1 MPKALQIFVYC
12 LLLVFTFSFS
22 ASVSDAKIFS
32 RKDGSGKTHFTDD
45 PAKIPNRYREGK
57 KSGLRTITEAPP
69 QVAQK
74 PHSESD
80 FPVTRLNFS
89 QEYRI
94 PLVLT
99 DSGNFIVDTTTQVV
113 WFYEDFPKNFRLLE

>member
-1 MPKALQIFVYC
+1 MSKALQIFVYC
-12 LLLVFTFSFS
+12 LLLVFTFS

-32 RKDGSGKTHFTDD
+32 RKDGSGKTHFTDV

-57 KSGLRTITEAPP
+57 KDGLRTITEAPP
-69 QVAQK
+69 QVSQE
-74 PHSESD
+74 PHSESN

-89 QEYRI
+89 QEYRV

-99 DSGNFIVDTTTQVV
+99 DSGNFIADTTTQVV
-113 WFYEDFPKNFRLLE
+113 WFYEDLPKNVRLLE

>member
-12 LLLVFTFSFS
+12 LLLVFTFS

-45 PAKIPNRYREGK
+45 PAKIPIRNREGK
-57 KSGLRTITEAPP
+57 KDGLRTITEAPP
-69 QVAQK
+69 QVSQE
-74 PHSESD
+74 PHSESN

-113 WFYEDFPKNFRLLE
+113 WFYEDLPKNFRLLE